1 MTDHEAMMTVEEK
14 KAQYL
19 KSRGRMDSCALAFS
33 GVVDLARSSGMK
45 DEEII
50 SAFKEAGG
58 SEPPDLEELDDVSKA
73 FLRSVLP
80 ADAAPQLLPECPQQ

>member
-1 MTDHEAMMTVEEK
+1 MKYSDYFIESLVELGYTHCFFVGGGNVMHLLE
-14 KAQYL
+14 
-19 KSRGRMDSCALAFS
+19 S
-33 GVVDLARSSGMK
+33 ARTRMK